1 MGNKSALEG
10 AKGLDLSGIM
20 LIAANLIPLAGVLA
34 WDWSVFHVVVIYWLE
49 NVLLGAI
56 NVIKM
61 ITCSP
66 DPKQIDFESKLRQR
80 IGQKQGKLDEDKQR
94 KVAAMKEGLET
105 NQDKLLAL
113 HHASKLF
120 FIPFFTFHYGFFCLI
135 HGVFVFALLGK
146 GEPGGGA
153 IGFSTSILDEGAEL
167 LERAVQVGGF
177 WAVLGLLVSH
187 LFSFAVNYL
196 GKGEFR
202 RTAAPI
208 LMIAPYARIIV
219 LHIAILAGA
228 FAVVILGSPVY
239 LLVILIVGKIMLDLK
254 FHNRAHKKLEVAQGS
269 MRQD

>member
-1 MGNKSALEG
+1 M
-10 AKGLDLSGIM
+10 
-20 LIAANLIPLAGVLA
+20 
-34 WDWSVFHVVVIYWLE
+34 
-49 NVLLGAI
+49 
-56 NVIKM
+56 
-61 ITCSP
+61 
-66 DPKQIDFESKLRQR
+66 
-80 IGQKQGKLDEDKQR
+80 
-94 KVAAMKEGLET
+94 
-105 NQDKLLAL
+105 
-113 HHASKLF
+113 
-120 FIPFFTFHYGFFCLI
+120 
-135 HGVFVFALLGK
+135 
-146 GEPGGGA
+146 
-153 IGFSTSILDEGAEL
+153 

-208 LMIAPYARIIV
+208 LMIAPYARIMV